1 MSSAAQATPL
11 SASWRASRSAVHR
24 EPAAPHVPW
33 YLWTGA
39 LAVTAASI
47 GGAWNVYCGRNPNP
61 SALWPMDAHGAA
73 LRKAERRPG
82 AGSTI
87 PVGRGP
93 GAALRTILGLWLA
106 LLPLCSSR
114 AAYAHVGSK
123 DVFEQISA
131 GPYKLFVTIRPPT
144 VVPGVA
150 IVEVRTLGPQVSAI
164 RVAPAPLVGEAARHS
179 PASDELKR
187 SPADPAF
194 FSGSVWLMA
203 TGSWQIRFGVE
214 GAGGRAMG
222 SVPVPAVVLSVRRMP
237 RSLGLILAGLGLVL
251 ALGMAGIV
259 SAAVREAQLPP
270 GEPEPVSHS
279 RRGLF
284 AGSVALVTIIMMV
297 WFGNRW
303 WNVEAADY
311 RNAVFK
317 PLTLHPLLQGGTLD
331 LRIDPGEPDAG
342 GRRRSNADLLLDH
355 GKVMHLYA
363 LRWPEM
369 DAAYHLHPS
378 SVAPGEL
385 RSTLPDMVPGTYHL
399 FGDIVHRNGLPET
412 LTATLVVP
420 PGASRATL
428 DADDA
433 EATPAPLSRGDLGNR
448 YRLPDAY
455 TMVWDRPA
463 TLTANTAELFRFTLY
478 DRTGELATD
487 VVPYLGM
494 AGHAAFV
501 RTDGSVFAH
510 THPDGSA
517 AMPAMMLAN
526 AGADGPSN
534 MAAMPMDGLGETGGF
549 QQSAGETAK
558 PPDSLDPLVEFP
570 YGFPAGGRYRI
581 FVQMKHGK
589 TVETG
594 VFDAEVKPAT

>member
-1 MSSAAQATPL
+1 MGCCSGVTVRVLLGFWLTLL
-11 SASWRASRSAVHR
+11 S
-24 EPAAPHVPW
+24 
-33 YLWTGA
+33 
-39 LAVTAASI
+39 
-47 GGAWNVYCGRNPNP
+47 
-61 SALWPMDAHGAA
+61 
-73 LRKAERRPG
+73 
-82 AGSTI
+82 
-87 PVGRGP
+87 
-93 GAALRTILGLWLA
+93 
-106 LLPLCSSR
+106 LCSPG

-150 IVEVRTLGPQVSAI
+150 MVEVRTLGPQVSAI
-164 RVAPAPLVGEAARHS
+164 RVAPAPLVGEAARHP
-179 PASDELKR
+179 PAADELTR

-203 TGSWQIRFGVE
+203 TGSWQIRFEVE
-214 GAGGRAMG
+214 GAGGKATG
-222 SVPVPAVVLSVRRMP
+222 SVPVPAVALSVRRMQ
-237 RSLGLILAGLGLVL
+237 RSLGLILAGLGLAL

-270 GEPEPVSHS
+270 GEQAPATLT

-284 AGSVALVTIIMMV
+284 AGGVALATIAIMV

-303 WNVEAADY
+303 WNVEAASY

-317 PLTLHPLLQGGTLD
+317 PLTLHPLLQGATLD
-331 LRIDPGEPDAG
+331 LHIDPGQPDARG
-342 GRRRSNADLLLDH
+342 QRRSNADLLLDH

-378 SVAPGEL
+378 TVAPGEL
-385 RSTLPDMVPGTYHL
+385 RATLPRMLPGTYHL

-420 PGASRATL
+420 PEASHATL
-428 DADDA
+428 DAEDA
-433 EATPAPLSRGDLGNR
+433 EATPAPLSRGDLGSQ
-448 YRLPDAY
+448 YRLPDGY

-463 TLTANTAELFRFTLY
+463 TLTANTAELFRFKLY
-478 DRTGELATD
+478 DRQGQLATD
-487 VVPYLGM
+487 VAPYLGM

-501 RTDGSVFAH
+501 KTDGSVFAH

-526 AGADGPSN
+526 AGSGT
-534 MAAMPMDGLGETGGF
+534 MAAMPMEGMGETGGS
-549 QQSAGETAK
+549 QKSTGKTAK
-558 PPDSLDPLVEFP
+558 PLNTMDSPNSLDPLVEFP
-570 YGFPAGGRYRI
+570 YGFPTGGRYRI

-594 VFDAEVKPAT
+594 VFDAEVEPAA

>member
-1 MSSAAQATPL
+1 MFRGYGARLRAT
-11 SASWRASRSAVHR
+11 HR
-24 EPAAPHVPW
+24 
-33 YLWTGA
+33 
-39 LAVTAASI
+39 VT
-47 GGAWNVYCGRNPNP
+47 
-61 SALWPMDAHGAA
+61 
-73 LRKAERRPG
+73 
-82 AGSTI
+82 
-87 PVGRGP
+87 
-93 GAALRTILGLWLA
+93 LA
-106 LLPLCSSR
+106 LCLVLLSLCSPG

-164 RVAPAPLVGEAARHS
+164 RVAPAPLVGEAAKH
-179 PASDELKR
+179 PPTADELKR

-203 TGSWQIRFGVE
+203 TGSWQIRFGIE
-214 GAGGRAMG
+214 GAGGKAMG
-222 SVPVPAVVLSVRRMP
+222 SVPVPAVALSVLHMQ

-270 GEPEPVSHS
+270 GEPAPASRT

-284 AGSVALVTIIMMV
+284 AGGVALATIAMMV

-317 PLTLHPLLQGGTLD
+317 PLTLHASLQDGTLD
-331 LRIDPGEPDAG
+331 LHIDQGQPDARG
-342 GRRRSNADLLLDH
+342 QRRSNADLLLDH

-385 RSTLPDMVPGTYHL
+385 RSTLPVMVPGTYHL

-420 PGASRATL
+420 PEASRAL
-428 DADDA
+428 LNEEDA
-433 EATPAPLSRGDLGNR
+433 EATPAPLSRGDLGSQ
-448 YRLPDAY
+448 YSLPDGY

-463 TLTANTAELFRFTLY
+463 TLTANTAELFRFKLY

-501 RTDGSVFAH
+501 KTDGSVFAH

-526 AGADGPSN
+526 AGADGASA
-534 MAAMPMDGLGETGGF
+534 MAAMPMDGSGETGGP
-549 QQSAGETAK
+549 QKSIGEAAK
-558 PPDSLDPLVEFP
+558 PSHPLDSPNSLDPLVEFP

-594 VFDAEVKPAT
+594 VFDAEVKPSA